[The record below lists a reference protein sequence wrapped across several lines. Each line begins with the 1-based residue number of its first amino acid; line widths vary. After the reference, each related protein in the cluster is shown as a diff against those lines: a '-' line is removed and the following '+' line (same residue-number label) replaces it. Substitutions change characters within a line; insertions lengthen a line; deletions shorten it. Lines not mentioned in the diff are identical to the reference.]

1 MCGWRPADV
10 HSEQYFCTTTT
21 EVFDEVDMGD
31 CDTQRR
37 AEKKNSTGDRRRKPA
52 AHGALNWALKMWD
65 GNGITHMGRRG
76 FQEH

>member
-1 MCGWRPADV
+1 MWLETGGCPQRTIFLYHYYRG
-10 HSEQYFCTTTT
+10 
-21 EVFDEVDMGD
+21 FDEMDMGD

-52 AHGALNWALKMWD
+52 AHDALNWALKMWD